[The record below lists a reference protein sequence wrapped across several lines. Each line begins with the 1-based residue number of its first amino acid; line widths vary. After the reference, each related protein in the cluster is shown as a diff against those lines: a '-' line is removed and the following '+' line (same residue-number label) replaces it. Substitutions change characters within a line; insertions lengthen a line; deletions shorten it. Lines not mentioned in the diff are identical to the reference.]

1 MKPISFIILFYHVDE
16 YFSME
21 EYPQNI
27 IKSIIEDNGSKFST
41 LGEYLSTVVD
51 VICTLIFSV
60 WEGS

>member
-1 MKPISFIILFYHVDE
+1 
-16 YFSME
+16 ME

-60 WEGS
+60 